1 MDTQSQTPIN
11 FRVIPLEDI
20 KLLIYHKDQIQRSDL
35 AMTRSGLGSGES
47 KLKTTISYILII
59 GVIISVF
66 RNCRNNPILS
76 NVRQRADFPKPNFL
90 HQRQNFFAFII
101 DQFGHLFGAQS
112 AVVFMTLGLII
123 LILTPYI
130 RAITSVIYF
139 AWEKNRKYVLIT
151 LFVLIVLT
159 VSLALH

>member
-1 MDTQSQTPIN
+1 
-11 FRVIPLEDI
+11 
-20 KLLIYHKDQIQRSDL
+20 
-35 AMTRSGLGSGES
+35 MTTEGLGSGES
-47 KLKTTISYILII
+47 KLETAVSYILII
-59 GVIISVF
+59 GVVISVLLEIIGIALF
-66 RNCRNNPILS
+66 SRLTATCK
-76 NVRQRADFPKPNFL
+76 FPKTALFFISG
-90 HQRQNFFAFII
+90 QNFFAFII
-101 DQFGHLFGAQS
+101 NQFQHLFGTQNAIW
-112 AVVFMTLGLII
+112 FMTIGLII